1 MVHPFYCD
9 QPFNTIVLQINHLYF
24 DLLSKCPRVAFDHF
38 LYTCSKVNSFV
49 MKPETKRNQKKK
61 RGELEI
67 KHSRTN
73 NKLQNTKSGV
83 FQPIPFQKS
92 FQRRLKFIRS
102 LSTLNAV
109 KMKQQY
115 ISEDYGTFVTIQ
127 WLSQSTL
134 FFFNRMH
141 YD

>member
-1 MVHPFYCD
+1 
-9 QPFNTIVLQINHLYF
+9 
-24 DLLSKCPRVAFDHF
+24 
-38 LYTCSKVNSFV
+38 
-49 MKPETKRNQKKK
+49 MKPETKRNQKPKNKK
-61 RGELEI
+61 GELEI
-67 KHSRTN
+67 QQSRTN
-73 NKLQNTKSGV
+73 NKLQNTKSGF

-134 FFFNRMH
+134 FFFDRRH

>member
-1 MVHPFYCD
+1 
-9 QPFNTIVLQINHLYF
+9 
-24 DLLSKCPRVAFDHF
+24 
-38 LYTCSKVNSFV
+38 
-49 MKPETKRNQKKK
+49 MKPETKRNQKPKNKK
-61 RGELEI
+61 GELEI
-67 KHSRTN
+67 QQSRTN

-134 FFFNRMH
+134 FFFDRRH

>member
-1 MVHPFYCD
+1 
-9 QPFNTIVLQINHLYF
+9 
-24 DLLSKCPRVAFDHF
+24 
-38 LYTCSKVNSFV
+38 
-49 MKPETKRNQKKK
+49 MKPETKRNQKLKNKK
-61 RGELEI
+61 GELEI
-67 KHSRTN
+67 QQSRTN

-92 FQRRLKFIRS
+92 FQRRLIFIRS

-127 WLSQSTL
+127 WLSQSTH
-134 FFFNRMH
+134 FFFNRKH

>member
-1 MVHPFYCD
+1 
-9 QPFNTIVLQINHLYF
+9 
-24 DLLSKCPRVAFDHF
+24 
-38 LYTCSKVNSFV
+38 

-61 RGELEI
+61 KGGELEI
-67 KHSRTN
+67 QQSRTN
-73 NKLQNTKSGV
+73 NKLQNTKSGF

-134 FFFNRMH
+134 FFFNRRH